1 MGFEKF
7 EGLNNQVYFRLKAE
21 NGEVILQSEGYVS
34 HQGADNGID
43 SVKQN
48 GISRDNFQVRE
59 SELGEPYFVLV
70 AENNE
75 IIGTSEM
82 YSSNAAC
89 EKGIESVISNL
100 GE

>member
-48 GISRDNFQVRE
+48 GISNR
-59 SELGEPYFVLV
+59 
-70 AENNE
+70 
-75 IIGTSEM
+75 
-82 YSSNAAC
+82 
-89 EKGIESVISNL
+89 
-100 GE
+100 